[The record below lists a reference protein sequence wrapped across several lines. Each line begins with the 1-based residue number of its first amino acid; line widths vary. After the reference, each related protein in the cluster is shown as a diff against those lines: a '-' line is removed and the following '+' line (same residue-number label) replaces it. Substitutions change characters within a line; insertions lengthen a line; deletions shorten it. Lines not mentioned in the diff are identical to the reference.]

1 MLLKLY
7 LNLEN
12 ILDLVCVREGLFS
25 VLVDV
30 VLLLIISLKEEKRKK
45 KKEDITLFKLTY

>member
-30 VLLLIISLKEEKRKK
+30 VLLLIISPTEEIGRASCR
-45 KKEDITLFKLTY
+45 ERVFALV